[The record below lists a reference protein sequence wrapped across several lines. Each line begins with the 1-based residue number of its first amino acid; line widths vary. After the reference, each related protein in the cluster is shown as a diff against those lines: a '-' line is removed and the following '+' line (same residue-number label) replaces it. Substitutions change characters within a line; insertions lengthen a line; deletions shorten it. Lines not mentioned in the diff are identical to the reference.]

1 MPQSPRRS
9 AQILE
14 TGAVLFPFWR
24 NRPKTSLKINF
35 EVVRKLPRIGRILR
49 EIEPST
55 TQPPPLLGATQMT
68 NLLSRMKP
76 VRWGLQKDEIVQDRF
91 DDIAEERMRPISR
104 PSPRRH

>member
-1 MPQSPRRS
+1 
-9 AQILE
+9 
-14 TGAVLFPFWR
+14 
-24 NRPKTSLKINF
+24 
-35 EVVRKLPRIGRILR
+35 
-49 EIEPST
+49 
-55 TQPPPLLGATQMT
+55 MT